1 LGTLAT
7 ISEWFPI
14 GLHFLGLITVALLA
28 VRKAWSRRGVAVLL
42 AVLWGWMGWA
52 CHDLNQGN
60 GFSLNDALGLTA
72 VLQALL
78 FSWMVVRPGPSE
90 DGSRR
95 GPWGILGGVLV
106 AYAIAVHPLGG
117 RLGLAFFSRPA
128 LFLGIP
134 FPPVVFTL
142 GVIFLLGKTCRPY
155 SLFLA
160 VPLLWAAAG
169 CPWAIQLDAAHLWAL
184 RVVLVL
190 GSAFILLPESDW
202 RSRWRL
208 DGAQYYETCLRHR
221 PHLVRCLWCGVVAAL
236 GVLILWNGGVSFPHE
251 LLQAMISLGL
261 LAVSA
266 VLFWLTF
273 TAWLS
278 PEFRLVAWAA
288 ARGGGA
294 LWTAFRKSWRWA
306 LLIVIAGFVVY
317 DVAYEFEL
325 RDKDKDKGKGKEV
338 VVQGGAPEEIQK
350 ILGWQARF
358 AATAM
363 LLAFIPVVYKG
374 RRRLVIE
381 PFVDCTRRDPKDKDD
396 EGKTQVYRGVD
407 SDLRAALSSI
417 SDLYRVID
425 EALPSLGTETISVT
439 VDVKDIGEMLKDA
452 AGSGS
457 SFKLWGVEVPVG
469 FLFSLVS
476 RLARGPRITG
486 SVHGSGE
493 DITLIAELSGGGR
506 RETWRVH
513 CGHLDACD
521 RSLADDQV
529 VRKLIDPL
537 AYRITADLVSVGSPR
552 WQAVHC
558 FTKGLRHYRDT
569 QRSTKDCNIL
579 LRKAEKSLLEAAHD
593 DEKFAQCHYNLGIV
607 YKGLGENGS
616 AKAAFRKA
624 IEVEPGHYD
633 ACYALAE
640 TNLDTK
646 DYAEALWVC
655 DSAVGIKAGDARA
668 WDLRAYAFRQHE
680 QARRNIKFALL
691 PSDPAWEEI
700 LKYCQIGT
708 ALSWRRLCRLALSGR
723 SADLEEW
730 RRSALLC
737 TSNLAVVLGRMNQF
751 SKSEQ
756 IFRQAVQLVR
766 HDPPTQVS
774 FGKALYRSGRWD
786 EACGILTEVFED
798 GLDLGNRVAL
808 WSILTR
814 VRAYQAARAYSSS
827 LTSKAKAKAKAKA
840 KDRDRDRDRDREY
853 VPARQAF
860 QHLLDVM
867 VSLREGERLQDLFE
881 ALEDIEKLPPEALP
895 QSGEKCGGSESDS
908 ERLFRQAQGDL
919 AAEGYG
925 LDGHGGGWIN
935 LALRSCRF
943 LRALGREEDDKALKP
958 LARLEKSLAGEAPP
972 TAEAE
977 SFVDLRGGLSKILQ
991 ASGENL
997 KVYVNRLEAEGRRY
1011 LAPAAM
1017 EANEDEKAYES
1028 RRNFHCCCLR
1038 ELGLV
1043 DAYGEL
1049 GPTILKITRLQNE
1062 SRSLAAAESRMAR
1075 ESLEESIESAQ
1086 RHWRWAVCQI
1096 RLAEAHLRLKGKA
1109 SGKACRDEMLP
1120 AIQQI
1125 KEAIHQLE
1133 AMGSIQ
1139 PRAAGLYELLAQAQS
1154 MLAGAPVA
1162 EAGQR
1167 TQAELGAALA
1177 YSKVANELNPERAR
1191 ERLTLVEVYST
1202 FGDYSQATE
1211 EATIAL
1217 SFGNDSEAFERIGAS
1232 FWQRAK
1238 AASTRGK
1245 RRKVLC
1251 ATVQFFSD
1259 ALKAVEKESFDKDHP
1274 LDQMESHAWAHHWLG
1289 RFHCELMKH
1298 EIGIGHEEVAKS
1310 MGFKPLES
1318 LVNLA
1323 NAYLE
1328 IGSYAKAEAAFLEAG
1343 QVVVRLPQGVKAW
1356 EVLDAPGEDRK
1367 LGELLIELSLG
1378 WARLDA
1384 EKGLTPESTSRLAT
1398 ETEDL
1403 VLAIIDEMEPSS
1415 RSSLAAALYEG
1426 IAQLHLRAGQVS
1438 ESLNWAKC
1446 SLQCGFRSGA
1456 YLCLASALLAGDAPS
1471 AADIR
1476 QAREALRHA
1485 HNLDLR
1491 GLYNREINELQ
1502 LRLQRLEKAASQAA
1516 APQRSAP
1523 PPPVG

>member
-52 CHDLNQGN
+52 CYNPDQGS
-60 GFSLNDALGLTA
+60 GLSSNDALYLTA
-72 VLQALL
+72 ALEVVLLVLAAVGPGAL
-78 FSWMVVRPGPSE
+78 E
-90 DGSRR
+90 AGSRR
-95 GPWGILGGVLV
+95 DPWGILGGVLI
-106 AYAIAVHPLGG
+106 AYAIAVYPLGS
-117 RLGLAFFSRPA
+117 RLGLPFFSHPA

-142 GVIFLLGKTCRPY
+142 GVIFLLGKTFNPRH
-155 SLFLA
+155 LA
-160 VPLLWAAAG
+160 VPLLWAATG
-169 CPWAIQLDAAHLWAL
+169 GPWAIQLDAAHLWAL
-184 RVVLVL
+184 RAVLVL
-190 GSAFILLPESDW
+190 GFAFLILPEKNW

-208 DGAQYYETCLRHR
+208 DGPQYYETCLNRR
-221 PHLVRCLWCGVVAAL
+221 PQLVFGLWCGVTAAL
-236 GVLILWNGGVSFPHE
+236 GVLILWNGGVSLPRE
-251 LLQAMISLGL
+251 VLQTLISVGL
-261 LAVSA
+261 LVACA
-266 VLFWLTF
+266 TLFWLTF

-288 ARGGGA
+288 ARGCGA

-325 RDKDKDKGKGKEV
+325 RDKGKEV
-338 VVQGGAPEEIQK
+338 VVQGGVPEEIQK

-358 AATAM
+358 AATAI
-363 LLAFIPVVYKG
+363 LLVFIPVVYRG

-381 PFVDCTRRDPKDKDD
+381 PFVDCTRRDPEDKDG
-396 EGKTQVYRGVD
+396 EGKTQAYRGVD
-407 SDLRAALSSI
+407 SDLRTALSSI
-417 SDLYRVID
+417 SDLYRIID
-425 EALPSLGTETISVT
+425 EALPSSKRGTVSVT
-439 VDVKDIGEMLKDA
+439 VDVKDIGEILKDA
-452 AGSGS
+452 AGSSS
-457 SFKLWGVEVPVG
+457 SFKLWGLEVPVG
-469 FLFSLVS
+469 FLFSPVS
-476 RLARGPRITG
+476 RLVRGPRITG

-493 DITLIAELSGGGR
+493 DIMLVAELSGGGR
-506 RETWRVH
+506 RETWRV
-513 CGHLDACD
+513 D
-521 RSLADDQV
+521 RGDLAGGDGSLADDQV

-552 WQAVHC
+552 WRAVRC
-558 FTKGLRHYRDT
+558 FTEGLRHYRKI
-569 QRSTKDCNIL
+569 QRAAKDCNIW
-579 LRKAEKSLLEAAHD
+579 LRKAEKSLLEAARD
-593 DEKFAQCHYNLGIV
+593 DAKFAQCHYNLGIV
-607 YKGLGENGS
+607 YQKLGEHGS

-640 TNLDTK
+640 ANLDTE

-655 DSAVGIKAGDARA
+655 DTAVGIKAGDARA
-668 WDLRAYAFRQHE
+668 WDLRAYAFRQYE
-680 QARRNIKFALL
+680 QVRRKIKPTLL
-691 PSDPAWEEI
+691 SNDPAWEEI
-700 LKYCQIGT
+700 LRYRQIGT
-708 ALSWRRLCRLALSGR
+708 ALSWRQLCRAALSGR
-723 SADLEEW
+723 VSNLKEQRDSAV
-730 RRSALLC
+730 LC
-737 TSNLAVVLGRMNQF
+737 TSNLAVVLGRMDQF

-766 HDPPTQVS
+766 HEPPTQVA
-774 FGKALYRSGRWD
+774 FGKALYWGKRWD
-786 EACGILTEVFED
+786 EACEVLTEVFDD
-798 GLDLGNRVAL
+798 GLDLKDRVAL

-814 VRAYQAARAYSSS
+814 VRAEHVVQTVPDPSSQ
-827 LTSKAKAKAKAKA
+827 
-840 KDRDRDRDRDREY
+840 DYE
-853 VPARQAF
+853 PARKSF
-860 QHLLDVM
+860 QRLLDVM
-867 VSLREGERLQDLFE
+867 VSLREGEN
-881 ALEDIEKLPPEALP
+881 LEDLLYVLEDMRDHAAAPAKGPDWISLSIGLCKLLRVL
-895 QSGEKCGGSESDS
+895 GH
-908 ERLFRQAQGDL
+908 ERDAEDL
-919 AAEGYG
+919 EPI
-925 LDGHGGGWIN
+925 DQI
-935 LALRSCRF
+935 
-943 LRALGREEDDKALKP
+943 K
-958 LARLEKSLAGEAPP
+958 KSLADEAPV
-972 TAEAE
+972 EIDDE
-977 SFVDLRGGLSKILQ
+977 CFEELREGLSRGFW
-991 ASGENL
+991 AGGETM
-997 KVYVNRLEAEGRRY
+997 KGFVGRLRKHRDQDFTRPSRKKGEQEDAYWARR
-1011 LAPAAM
+1011 
-1017 EANEDEKAYES
+1017 E
-1028 RRNFHCCCLR
+1028 FHHSSLR
-1038 ELGLV
+1038 ELG
-1043 DAYGEL
+1043 
-1049 GPTILKITRLQNE
+1049 RLAGLLQG
-1062 SRSLAAAESRMAR
+1062 
-1075 ESLEESIESAQ
+1075 SLEETQ
-1086 RHWRWAVCQI
+1086 RCCLCWVGCQI
-1096 RLAEAHLRLKGKA
+1096 RL
-1109 SGKACRDEMLP
+1109 
-1120 AIQQI
+1120 
-1125 KEAIHQLE
+1125 KEARLILKRKSSNSKLAIHLLESAIRNLE

-1139 PRAAGLYELLAQAQS
+1139 PRTTGLYGLLAQAHRN
-1154 MLAGAPVA
+1154 LAESPHV
-1162 EAGQR
+1162 ER
-1167 TQAELGAALA
+1167 EEHRLREYKDALA
-1177 YSKVANELNPERAR
+1177 YSEIANELNPERPE
-1191 ERLTLVEVYST
+1191 ERLALVEVYSN

-1211 EATIAL
+1211 EADIAL

-1232 FWQRAK
+1232 FWKRAN
-1238 AASTRGK
+1238 AAETRGS
-1245 RRKVLC
+1245 RSAVLRE
-1251 ATVQFFSD
+1251 AVKFFSD
-1259 ALKAVEKESFDKDHP
+1259 ALESVESEAFDKDHP
-1274 LDQMESHAWAHHWLG
+1274 WKQLQSHAWAHHWLG

-1343 QVVVRLPQGVKAW
+1343 EVVVRLPQGVKAW

-1384 EKGLTPESTSRLAT
+1384 EKGLTPESTSLLAT
-1398 ETEDL
+1398 ATEDL

-1426 IAQLHLRAGQVS
+1426 IARLHLRAGQVS